1 MQPVVPP
8 RKSRQKSN
16 ECRRGSNHAASCPAI
31 LRVTLINP
39 ENVINMTREPRRKA
53 SRPDGAIASVS
64 PVVKAHADYATAQEA
79 IEMLNVRAQT
89 LYAYVSRGLVR
100 SIPQPGHKGRLYRR
114 DDLKRLEARSL
125 ARNGH
130 GAVAASA
137 MNFGEPIISTSI
149 TEITADGP
157 RYRGR
162 MALDLARARV
172 PFEAV
177 AQLLWTGIWNDN
189 PPLWPRGKSRPDL
202 NRLIESSWALR
213 RGNLL
218 EIFAVVA
225 LQLGG
230 RRQAGGEYVDD
241 AHTLD
246 AGRQIIQ
253 TLVGCCGLVSAQQCY
268 VPMGNRS
275 VAQGILAALAV
286 ESSDE
291 NIEAIDALLIL
302 LADHEL
308 SPATFAARVAAST
321 GCSLHSCVASAFC
334 ASGGA
339 LIAQLYDNVDDFFES
354 TGTAAAMLR
363 RATTLHERGMA
374 IPGFEHPMYPHGDPR
389 ARYLLDVAKRRS
401 HQSRQMTAIYTFVEQ
416 MAACHGLLP
425 RHELGV
431 VALIRAMELPQ
442 PMSAGLSM
450 LGRVA
455 GWLAHVQEQRLFGT
469 VLRPRARFVGAPGS
483 PTA

>member
-1 MQPVVPP
+1 M
-8 RKSRQKSN
+8 
-16 ECRRGSNHAASCPAI
+16 
-31 LRVTLINP
+31 LRVPLINL
-39 ENVINMTREPRRKA
+39 EHLINMTRDPRSKA
-53 SRPDGAIASVS
+53 SGPDPAAFVS
-64 PVVKAHADYATAQEA
+64 LAAKARADYATAQEA
-79 IEMLNVRAQT
+79 IDMLNVRAQT
-89 LYAYVSRGLVR
+89 LYAYVSRGLIR

-149 TEITADGP
+149 TEITPEGP

-162 MALDLARARV
+162 MAVDLARARV

-177 AQLLWTGIWNDN
+177 AQLLWTGIWNDS
-189 PPLWPRGKSRPDL
+189 PPPWPRSKPWLEL
-202 NRLIESSWALR
+202 NRLIESSWGLR

-230 RRQAGGEYVDD
+230 RRQAGGELVDD

-253 TLVGCCGLVSAQQCY
+253 TLVGCCGLVSPQRCY
-268 VPMGNRS
+268 APMGGNRS
-275 VAQGILAALAV
+275 VAQGILGALAV
-286 ESSDE
+286 ELNDE
-291 NIEAIDALLIL
+291 NIEGIDALLIL

-321 GCSLHSCVASAFC
+321 GCSLHTCVASAFC

-339 LIAQLYDNVDDFFES
+339 LIAQLFDNVDDFFDS
-354 TGTAAAMLR
+354 AGTASAMLR

-389 ARYLLDVAKRRS
+389 AQYLLDVAKRRS
-401 HQSRQMTAIYTFVEQ
+401 QQSRQMTAIYTFVEE
-416 MAACHGLLP
+416 MAARHGLLP

-431 VALIRAMELPQ
+431 VALVRAMELPR
-442 PMSAGLSM
+442 PMSAGLST
-450 LGRVA
+450 LARVA
-455 GWLAHVQEQRLFGT
+455 GWLAHVQEQRMFGT
-469 VLRPRARFVGAPGS
+469 VLRPRARFVGAPVS

>member
-1 MQPVVPP
+1 M
-8 RKSRQKSN
+8 
-16 ECRRGSNHAASCPAI
+16 
-31 LRVTLINP
+31 
-39 ENVINMTREPRRKA
+39 INMTRESRHPM
-53 SRPDGAIASVS
+53 SRPDAAASSTVTS
-64 PVVKAHADYATAQEA
+64 RTRADYATAQEA

-89 LYAYVSRGLVR
+89 LYAYVSRGLIR

-149 TEITADGP
+149 TEITPEGP

-162 MALDLARARV
+162 MAVDLARARV

-177 AQLLWTGIWNDN
+177 AQLLWTGIWNEN
-189 PPLWPRGKSRPDL
+189 PSPWPRSKSWPEL

-230 RRQAGGEYVDD
+230 RRQASGEYVDD

-253 TLVGCCGLVSAQQCY
+253 TLVGCCGLVSPQRCY
-268 VPMGNRS
+268 APTGANRS
-275 VAQGILAALAV
+275 VAHGILSALAV
-286 ESSDE
+286 EPGEE
-291 NIEAIDALLIL
+291 NIEGIDALLIL

-339 LIAQLYDNVDDFFES
+339 LIAQLFDNVDNFFDSAATS
-354 TGTAAAMLR
+354 TAMLR

-389 ARYLLDVAKRRS
+389 AQYLLEVARLRS
-401 HQSRQMTAIYTFVEQ
+401 QQSRQMTAIYTFVEE
-416 MAACHGLLP
+416 MAARHGLLP

-431 VALIRAMELPQ
+431 VTLIRAMELPRA
-442 PMSAGLSM
+442 MSAGLST
-450 LGRVA
+450 LARVA

-469 VLRPRARFVGAPGS
+469 VLRPRARFVGAPAS
-483 PTA
+483 PSA